1 MYVRSQV
8 PLFTDQRDTSPLE
21 IRLVQKSGT
30 KSGGTKIG
38 GTKIAGSQPRTPAE
52 RKSGSHGRIFSVPY
66 SSFSFFSG
74 SYEEP

>member
-21 IRLVQKSGT
+21 KIGLVQKTGT

-38 GTKIAGSQPRTPAE
+38 GTKIAGSLQKPRTPAE
-52 RKSGSHGRIFSVPY
+52 RKSGSHGRIF
-66 SSFSFFSG
+66 
-74 SYEEP
+74 